1 MRYNK
6 LDTKNKITEVF
17 LMNIISQ
24 FHQFLEN
31 SFHSFLE
38 KYFLESNFWLKSSD
52 FNNYIN
58 FITDL
63 DSFSYSFMINA
74 IKVYFEHMD
83 EVFFHT
89 SYRKSFC
96 KSKGFYNRTIM
107 TLFGEVTFK
116 RRYYF
121 DKNTNEFF
129 FFTDFFLNLPKRK
142 YFDPFVCAEVCN
154 AAASTSYSKAGKI
167 VSKKIGKRIN
177 NLINITRAS
186 ARNIVLDFP
195 IEDDTS
201 IENEIKRVEKLSI
214 MLDEKFVGSQF
225 NQGKDH
231 MIKAA
236 VIFEDTELV
245 YKKKLKPNS
254 MNRYKLV
261 NSHTCASIED
271 NLLKDTIN
279 YIYYNY
285 DIFHLK
291 EIDFMGDCAMW
302 IKNFPK
308 SEWFKFHKDLKIKF
322 GMDGFH
328 FSQALKNLT
337 TNENQ
342 DVYDALYEYVLE
354 NNKNDFT
361 RLVNEFLDLNPERKE
376 TIESK
381 RNYIVNNWNAR
392 QIYQNEP
399 YMRCSM
405 ESHISHIFA
414 DLFTSRPKAYSKKG
428 LGQLL
433 KLRLLKI
440 NGINIKE
447 QYLNKYRKNENRKN
461 ISNEIYRKQ
470 TYESNYYHKKLK
482 LIYGN
487 KAI

>member
-1 MRYNK
+1 M
-6 LDTKNKITEVF
+6 
-17 LMNIISQ
+17 
-24 FHQFLEN
+24 
-31 SFHSFLE
+31 
-38 KYFLESNFWLKSSD
+38 LK
-52 FNNYIN
+52 F
-58 FITDL
+58 
-63 DSFSYSFMINA
+63 
-74 IKVYFEHMD
+74 V
-83 EVFFHT
+83 
-89 SYRKSFC
+89 
-96 KSKGFYNRTIM
+96 
-107 TLFGEVTFK
+107 
-116 RRYYF
+116 
-121 DKNTNEFF
+121 
-129 FFTDFFLNLPKRK
+129 
-142 YFDPFVCAEVCN
+142 PFVCAEVCN

-195 IEDDTS
+195 IEDDTN

-291 EIDFMGDCAMW
+291 EIDFMGDCAAW

-381 RNYIVNNWNAR
+381 RNYIVNNWNDR